1 MALLESTPL
10 FARVAD
16 EAIVAGSKFADE
28 AAELLSSAPKLAAKV
43 EDGANTAFKEVSTLK
58 ETVAL
63 KETVV
68 LKETAALENVSSVG
82 TKYAPIYEREGNRLL
97 LTEQKIERLKTT
109 RFTSSADVA
118 EPQIKLFPDAPPQIT
133 VPTEASDISKAN
145 AVLIA
150 DYANV
155 IHWND
160 EARAAVSFIERPS
173 KTVASQWT
181 KTPTTPEQMEQLA
194 IEGATGYLQ
203 GISKN
208 PFGDYLAKNFGRFYF
223 ERLYHARSAVL
234 REVFKP

>member
-10 FARVAD
+10 FARAAD
-16 EAIVAGSKFADE
+16 EAIVAGSKFAEE
-28 AAELLSSAPKLAAKV
+28 AAEILSSAPKVAAKT
-43 EDGANTAFKEVSTLK
+43 DDAANLAI
-58 ETVAL
+58 
-63 KETVV
+63 
-68 LKETAALENVSSVG
+68 KETAALKNTAQENATLENTALENVSAVG
-82 TKYAPIYEREGNRLL
+82 IKYAPVYEREGNRLF
-97 LTEQKIERLKTT
+97 LTEQKIDRLKMTKIIN
-109 RFTSSADVA
+109 SADVA

-181 KTPTTPEQMEQLA
+181 KTTTTPEQMEQLA